1 MKRIISIIM
10 ILSVLG
16 LLCGCAAVEKISDV
30 ELPPVPTAV
39 PADDPSTDVTALDER
54 VSETKHKHVIINSE
68 RSEFQ
73 AFDPQQGTELIL
85 SFSYVTPYVHIPG
98 NAAAE
103 ENINEY
109 IAMLNES
116 FYTGDNYGVVYD
128 SGCAPGYINM
138 LTLAEDNYNYII
150 NSAVNF
156 ETEVSPL
163 GCHRTVYVDL
173 IDDSVISLTF
183 HDIIKMGNGQE
194 YVGFKS
200 YNFDCQSGE
209 LMTLDSLS
217 DDSDAMKAFV
227 VSYIQ
232 EQQGKQFDIE
242 LMEGNWYFSHR
253 GLHIVTESE
262 VPDNHPDVN
271 GTWEYVVPYYALEGY
286 VKPEY
291 IQKEIS
297 DTASFSIVAGETQND
312 SGKEIIDMLKV
323 SEGGQTVYFV
333 ADGRAN
339 DVRIA
344 RVDYLD
350 GFYDTERLWYCSA
363 MEDCAIQ
370 IVTDIPEGMPELKLS
385 YRDAAGEHEL
395 YLSQS
400 GEDGSLIFVDGSIEA
415 VG

>member
-1 MKRIISIIM
+1 MKKFISIIM

-16 LLCGCAAVEKISDV
+16 LCGCAAVEKISEM

-39 PADDPSTDVTALDER
+39 LAEDTSTDVPALDER
-54 VSETKHKHVIINSE
+54 VSETMHKHIIINSE
-68 RSEFQ
+68 RSELQ
-73 AFDPQQGTELIL
+73 AFDPQQGSELIL

-98 NAAAE
+98 NTAAE

-116 FYTGDNYGVVYD
+116 FYTGDNYGGVYD

-150 NSAVNF
+150 NSAVDF
-156 ETEVSPL
+156 EAEVSPL

-200 YNFDCQSGE
+200 YNFDCHSGE

-217 DDSDAMKAFV
+217 DDSEAMKAFV
-227 VSYIQ
+227 VLYIQ
-232 EQQGKQFDIE
+232 EHEGRQFDIE
-242 LMEGNWYFSHR
+242 LMEGNWYFSHW

-262 VPDNHPDVN
+262 VPGNHPDVN
-271 GTWEYVVPYYALEGY
+271 GTWEYLVPYSALEGY

-291 IQKEIS
+291 IREEIT
-297 DTASFSIVAGETQND
+297 DTASFSVVSDEAQSG

-323 SEGGQTVYFV
+323 SEDGQTVYFV

-339 DVRIA
+339 DVRIS
-344 RVDYLD
+344 RVDYLN
-350 GFYDTERLWYCSA
+350 GFYDTERLWYCSV
-363 MEDCAIQ
+363 MEDCALQ
-370 IVTDIPEGMPELKLS
+370 IVTHIPEGMPELKLS

-400 GEDGSLIFVDGSIEA
+400 GVDGSFIFVDGSIEA

>member
-1 MKRIISIIM
+1 MKKIISIIM

-16 LLCGCAAVEKISDV
+16 LCGCGAVEKISEM

-39 PADDPSTDVTALDER
+39 LAEDTSTDVSALDER
-54 VSETKHKHVIINSE
+54 VSETMHKHIIINSE
-68 RSEFQ
+68 RSELQ

-85 SFSYVTPYVHIPG
+85 RFSYVTPYVHIPG
-98 NAAAE
+98 NTAAE

-116 FYTGDNYGVVYD
+116 FYTGDNYGDVYD

-156 ETEVSPL
+156 EGEVSPL

-173 IDDSVISLTF
+173 IEDGVISLTF

-200 YNFDCQSGE
+200 YNFDCHSGE

-217 DDSDAMKAFV
+217 DDSEAMKAFV
-227 VSYIQ
+227 VLYIQ
-232 EQQGKQFDIE
+232 EHEGRQFDIE
-242 LMEGNWYFSHR
+242 LMEGNWYFSHW

-271 GTWEYVVPYYALEGY
+271 GTWEYLVPYSALEGY

-291 IQKEIS
+291 IREEIT
-297 DTASFSIVAGETQND
+297 DTASFSVVSDEAQSGR
-312 SGKEIIDMLKV
+312 GKEIIDMLKV
-323 SEGGQTVYFV
+323 SEDGQTVYFV

-339 DVRIA
+339 DVRIS
-344 RVDYLD
+344 RVDYLN
-350 GFYDTERLWYCSA
+350 GFYDTERLWYCSV
-363 MEDCAIQ
+363 MEDCALQ

-385 YRDAAGEHEL
+385 YRDATGEHEL

-400 GEDGSLIFVDGSIEA
+400 GVDGSFIFVDGSIEA